1 MEIQELEL
9 MNLKAQYKMLSELES
24 MFPTTSKHTVLL
36 FIKRKMNQ
44 IISVIEVESQSQK
57 DEFISNY
64 LQKEMKNHNLP
75 HGKAYYNLLAEKC
88 DIAEKLWQK
97 KLKSKKQQDK

>member
-1 MEIQELEL
+1 MEQNELEII
-9 MNLKAQYKMLSELES
+9 NLKAQYKILSQLES
-24 MFPTTSKHTVLL
+24 MFPTTSKHAVLL

-44 IISVIEVESQSQK
+44 ILSVIEVESKNQK

-88 DIAEKLWQK
+88 DIAEKLW
-97 KLKSKKQQDK
+97 LKKQKQTNKSE